1 MPKFAANLS
10 MMYVELPFLDRF
22 EAAAKDGFKAVEYLF
37 PYAFEAKELA
47 ARLKN
52 NGLQQVLF
60 NLPPGGVDAASIDAA
75 WNAGTRGIACIAGRE
90 AEFAAGADL
99 ALKYAETLNC
109 SRLHMMAGLLPVNA
123 LSTTENKEKTRQT
136 YVNNAKLAA
145 KLIAN
150 QGINLLLEPI
160 NTRDIPGF
168 FLNRQDEAHA
178 LIADIAQPNVKV
190 QMDLYHC
197 QIVEGDVAM
206 KIRQYLP
213 TGNVGHF
220 QIAGVPERHE
230 PGIGEMNYPYLF
242 DVIDS
247 LGYDGWIGCEYKPK
261 LGGQPNGTSSGLGW
275 LKPYLN

>member
-10 MMYVELPFLDRF
+10 MMYPELPFLDRF

-37 PYAFEAKELA
+37 PYAYAPEELA
-47 ARLKN
+47 ARLKT

-75 WNAGTRGIACIAGRE
+75 WNAGTRGIACIPGRE
-90 AEFAAGADL
+90 SELLSGAAL
-99 ALKYAETLNC
+99 ALRYAEALDC
-109 SRLHMMAGLLPVNA
+109 PRLHMMAGLVPA
-123 LSTTENKEKTRQT
+123 DKNKSDVRAS
-136 YVNNAKLAA
+136 YINNARTASKLVA
-145 KLIAN
+145 KNGLD
-150 QGINLLLEPI
+150 LLLEPI
-160 NTRDIPGF
+160 NTRDIPDF

-178 LIADIAQPNVKV
+178 LIAEIGQPNVKV

-220 QIAGVPERHE
+220 QIAGVPERQE
-230 PGIGEMNYPYLF
+230 PDVGEMNYPYLF
-242 DVIDS
+242 DLIDS
-247 LGYDGWIGCEYKPK
+247 LGYDGWIGCEYKPR
-261 LGGQPNGTSSGLGW
+261 LGGQTNGTSNGLGW
-275 LKPYLN
+275 LKPYLK

>member
-1 MPKFAANLS
+1 MPQFAANLS

-22 EAAAKDGFKAVEYLF
+22 EAAAKDGFKAVEFLF
-37 PYAFEAKELA
+37 PYAYEAKELA
-47 ARLKN
+47 ARLKA

-60 NLPPGGVDAASIDAA
+60 NLPPGGIDAASIESA
-75 WNAGTRGIACIAGRE
+75 WNGGTRGIACIPGRE
-90 AEFAAGADL
+90 ADLLAGAEL
-99 ALKYAETLNC
+99 ALRYAEVLQC
-109 SRLHMMAGLLPVNA
+109 PRLHLMAGLLPAGKDRADVR
-123 LSTTENKEKTRQT
+123 KT
-136 YVNNAKLAA
+136 YVNNARAASQLAA
-145 KLIAN
+145 K
-150 QGINLLLEPI
+150 QGINILLEPI

-168 FLNRQDEAHA
+168 FLNRQDHAHD
-178 LIADIAQPNVKV
+178 LIAEIGQPNVKV

-230 PGIGEMNYPYLF
+230 PDVGEMNYPYLF

-247 LGYDGWIGCEYKPK
+247 LGYTGWIGCEYKPR
-261 LGGQPNGTSSGLGW
+261 LGGQAGGTSTGLGW
-275 LKPYLN
+275 LKPYLV

>member
-10 MMYVELPFLDRF
+10 MMYIELPFLDRF

-47 ARLKN
+47 ARLKA

-60 NLPPGGVDAASIDAA
+60 NLPPGGVDAASIDTA
-75 WNAGTRGIACIAGRE
+75 WNGGTRGVACIPGRE
-90 AEFAAGADL
+90 ADLLAGVEL
-99 ALKYAETLNC
+99 ALRYAEVLQC
-109 SRLHMMAGLLPVNA
+109 PRLHMMAGLLPA
-123 LSTTENKEKTRQT
+123 GKDRASLRST
-136 YVNNAKLAA
+136 YVHNARAA
-145 KLIAN
+145 SQLVAGKGIDLLI
-150 QGINLLLEPI
+150 EPI

-168 FLNRQDEAHA
+168 FLNRQDHAHD
-178 LIADIAQPNVKV
+178 LIAEIAQPNVKV

-197 QIVEGDVAM
+197 QIVEGDVTM

-220 QIAGVPERHE
+220 QIAGVPERQE
-230 PGIGEMNYPYLF
+230 PDVGEMNYPYLF

-247 LGYDGWIGCEYKPK
+247 LGYTGWIGCEYKPR
-261 LGGQPNGTSSGLGW
+261 LGGQSGGTSVGLGW
-275 LKPYLN
+275 LKPYLA